1 MDEALG
7 KAFAHPLRVEIF
19 KRLGEHPGSA
29 RLLSEELGHPLS
41 NVAYHF
47 RRLDDLGLI
56 RLVNKVKRRGATEKI
71 YKATQIAPVDS
82 FARKLVPASV
92 RGHVSAPI
100 LQAMFDSGTT
110 ALKAGTLDARD
121 DSHLVCMPVVLDL
134 DGWKE
139 VSTIMDGA
147 LARIAKARVQ
157 SAKRLGRTQGQ
168 DIRATI
174 IVASFESP

>member
-19 KRLGEHPGSA
+19 RRLGERQSSA
-29 RLLSEELGHPLS
+29 KQLSEELGFPLG

-71 YKATQIAPVDS
+71 YKAFRAVPIDS
-82 FARKLVPASV
+82 LMRKSVPASV
-92 RGHVSAPI
+92 RGHISAPI
-100 LQAMFDSGTT
+100 LQVMFDRGVA

-121 DSHLVCMPVVLDL
+121 DSHLVLHTGRP
-134 DGWKE
+134 
-139 VSTIMDGA
+139 
-147 LARIAKARVQ
+147 RPR
-157 SAKRLGRTQGQ
+157 RLEGSHG
-168 DIRATI
+168 DY
-174 IVASFESP
+174 E